1 MSANVEIRPYEESDL
16 ERDRRVLLRAWQPV
30 FESLRQVLG
39 DAIFARLHQ
48 PDWTAVQ
55 AEAVRS
61 SCTSD
66 ERDVFVAVVDR
77 KPVGFAAVALNAFHE
92 RMGVVDIIAVDP
104 VYQRRGIARQ
114 LMDRSAEH
122 MRAEG
127 MDIAAVGTGGDPAT
141 APRVLC
147 TKRSTTPHCQA
158 SGISDCSTE
167 RSAIMALD
175 CARPMTRCDS
185 SG

>member
-16 ERDRRVLLRAWQPV
+16 EPIVEFSLRAWQPV

-55 AEAVRS
+55 AAAVRS

-66 ERDVFVAVVDR
+66 ERDVFVAVADGQ
-77 KPVGFAAVALNAFHE
+77 PVGFAAVALNAFHE

-114 LMDRSAEH
+114 LMERSSEH
-122 MRAEG
+122 MRAKG
-127 MDIAAVGTGGDPAT
+127 MDIAAVGTGGDLGHGPARALYETLNYT
-141 APRVLC
+141 ALPGVRYL
-147 TKRSTTPHCQA
+147 RL
-158 SGISDCSTE
+158 
-167 RSAIMALD
+167 LD
-175 CARPMTRCDS
+175 
-185 SG
+185 